1 MQNKDMMRN
10 LLKDQ
15 VFKGNDQGMA
25 SYVGQSLGNNPAPEV
40 KEVIKLNP
48 AIVVPTPLKKKRFSQ
63 DLIKS
68 LNETYDRPIQFSD
81 LAGDYKEG
89 VFLHGSTIVMV
100 DRIDGRWQLTIQGER
115 PLTVYEIKA
124 ARYKFIPNDVY
135 MVLVLPSRSKLEKFT
150 SPDRMQLIEITVTKS
165 EENE

>member
-1 MQNKDMMRN
+1 MQNKINNALREQTSNMHIQGLASQFERSV
-10 LLKDQ
+10 KDKPVQ
-15 VFKGNDQGMA
+15 ETIKVQLN
-25 SYVGQSLGNNPAPEV
+25 SEIIIPA
-40 KEVIKLNP
+40 
-48 AIVVPTPLKKKRFSQ
+48 PLKKKRFSQ

-68 LNETYDRPIQFSD
+68 LNETHERPIQFSD
-81 LAGDYKEG
+81 PSGDYKEG
-89 VFLHGSTIVMV
+89 VFLHGSNIVIV

-135 MVLVLPSRSKLEKFT
+135 MVLVLPSRAKLEKFT
-150 SPDRMQLIEITVTKS
+150 SPDRMQLIEIAVTKS

>member
-1 MQNKDMMRN
+1 MQNKINNALREQTSNMHIQGLASQFERSV
-10 LLKDQ
+10 KDKPIQ
-15 VFKGNDQGMA
+15 ETIKVQLN
-25 SYVGQSLGNNPAPEV
+25 SEIIIPA
-40 KEVIKLNP
+40 
-48 AIVVPTPLKKKRFSQ
+48 PLKKKRFSQ

-68 LNETYDRPIQFSD
+68 LNETHERPIQFSD
-81 LAGDYKEG
+81 PSGDYKEG
-89 VFLHGSTIVMV
+89 VFLHGSNIVIV

-135 MVLVLPSRSKLEKFT
+135 MVLVLPSRAKLEKFT
-150 SPDRMQLIEITVTKS
+150 SPDRMQLIEIAVTKS

>member
-1 MQNKDMMRN
+1 MQNKINNALREQTSNMHIRG
-10 LLKDQ
+10 LASQFERSVKDKPVQ
-15 VFKGNDQGMA
+15 ETIKVQLN
-25 SYVGQSLGNNPAPEV
+25 SEIIIPA
-40 KEVIKLNP
+40 
-48 AIVVPTPLKKKRFSQ
+48 PLKKKRFSQ

-68 LNETYDRPIQFSD
+68 LNETHERPIQFSD
-81 LAGDYKEG
+81 PSGDYKEG
-89 VFLHGSTIVMV
+89 VFLHGSNIVIV

-135 MVLVLPSRSKLEKFT
+135 MVLVLPSRAKLEKFT
-150 SPDRMQLIEITVTKS
+150 SPDRMQLIEIAVTKS